1 MAGRVGLC
9 SLILFAAATAVAGP
23 YAEIRG
29 GLSQVDD
36 LTGTADG
43 VDDAWTAALTF
54 DRKKT
59 VGAEGGLR
67 GIADTPFGIGL
78 ALDGFRSRLSQA
90 VVSASVTGT
99 GQAATMATDA
109 TAEGTDALQVTLDA
123 QAVRELGFNFDDRVT
138 VLSANGFYELG
149 DDEGLAVYLG
159 VGYGIASIG
168 DADLRSGLTVHL
180 GARYPIDP
188 IGYVSLRV
196 SRFQSDGVMDDSS
209 GLQFDSFATTG
220 VTLAFGMEF

>member
-9 SLILFAAATAVAGP
+9 SFVLFAAATAVAGP

-36 LTGTADG
+36 LDGTVDG
-43 VDDAWTAALTF
+43 IDDGAWTAELTF

-59 VGAEGGLR
+59 IGAEGGMR

-78 ALDGFRSRLSQA
+78 ALDGFRSRLSEA
-90 VVSASVTGT
+90 VVSASVAGT
-99 GQAATMATDA
+99 GQAPTMATE
-109 TAEGTDALQVTLDA
+109 EGTDALQVTLDA
-123 QAVRELGFNFDDRVT
+123 EAVRELGFNFDDRVT

-159 VGYGIASIG
+159 VGYGIALIG

-196 SRFQSDGVMDDSS
+196 SRFQSDGYMDDLS

>member
-9 SLILFAAATAVAGP
+9 SLILFAAATAAAGP
-23 YAEIRG
+23 YAEVRG

-43 VDDAWTAALTF
+43 VDDDAWTAELTF
-54 DRKKT
+54 DPKKT
-59 VGAEGGLR
+59 LGAEGGMR

-78 ALDGFRSRLSQA
+78 ALDGFRSRLGEA
-90 VVSASVTGT
+90 VVSASVAGA
-99 GQAATMATDA
+99 GQAPTMATDEA
-109 TAEGTDALQVTLDA
+109 ADASQVTLDA
-123 QAVRELGFNFDDRVT
+123 QAVRDLGFNFDDRVT

-149 DDEGLAVYLG
+149 DDEGLALYLG
-159 VGYGIASIG
+159 VGFGIASIG

-196 SRFQSDGVMDDSS
+196 SRFQSDGTMDDSS

>member
-9 SLILFAAATAVAGP
+9 SFILFAAATAVAGP

-29 GLSQVDD
+29 GLSQVDE

-43 VDDAWTAALTF
+43 VDDDAWTAELTF

-90 VVSASVTGT
+90 VVSASVAGT
-99 GQAATMATDA
+99 GQAATMATEA
-109 TAEGTDALQVTLDA
+109 TDEGTDTLQVTLDA
-123 QAVRELGFNFDDRVT
+123 EAVRELGFNFDDRVT

-180 GARYPIDP
+180 GARHPIDP
-188 IGYVSLRV
+188 IGYISLRV
-196 SRFQSDGVMDDSS
+196 SRFQSDGSW
-209 GLQFDSFATTG
+209 TT
-220 VTLAFGMEF
+220 